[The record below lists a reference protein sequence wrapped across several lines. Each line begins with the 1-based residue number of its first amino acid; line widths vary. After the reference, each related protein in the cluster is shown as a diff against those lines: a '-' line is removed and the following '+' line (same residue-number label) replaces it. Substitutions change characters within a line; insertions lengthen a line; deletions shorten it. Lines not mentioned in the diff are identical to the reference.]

1 MGSAAQL
8 LIALSGLAGASGVAL
23 AAIAAHKAEGNASL
37 TTAALL
43 LVLHAGAVVALVAA
57 SQIAPSGRWLLAGA
71 WTILFGA
78 FLFTGTV
85 AKLTLA
91 GTPLFPMSA
100 PTGGTLMI
108 LGWLVVAVAAL
119 LGLAH
124 R

>member
-1 MGSAAQL
+1 MGGAAHV
-8 LIALSGLAGASGVAL
+8 LIALAGLAGASGVAL
-23 AAIAAHKAEGNASL
+23 AAVAAHKVESASL

-43 LVLHAGAVVALVAA
+43 LVLHGVAAVALVAV
-57 SQIAPSGRWLLAGA
+57 APGSPLGRWMLAGA
-71 WTILFGA
+71 WILLFGA

-85 AKLTLA
+85 AKLTLQ

-108 LGWLVVAVAAL
+108 AGWLVVAVVAL
-119 LGLAH
+119 LALAQ